1 MKMNMFKKYF
11 NSISNKLKFA
21 IILWLLGA
29 LFFVGLTLNI
39 IWKLEDRGIAI
50 NEAGSLRKQAYYM
63 VTMVQAKQTAELSK
77 EIQLFENKL
86 KHLSLLETQTNW
98 FHSNTQYLSQL
109 NHVKSEFSK
118 YKIKILQAKSDLN
131 TQPNLVPDTI
141 LFIQNI
147 DNLVKSIEKQNTLN
161 IQIMRIA
168 QILLMLMAII
178 SAFLSLSLLN
188 RLVIQPLSQL
198 SLGFEKIKKG
208 ELDTRLNIQTN
219 DEFHQVSNGF
229 NQMVNSLQDLYQHL
243 EDKVKQKTIDLKLSN
258 NTLTTLYEMTDFLH
272 KNPYNEQTL
281 NLFLEKITALAHA
294 KTSSIRLLNQQGSQ
308 MWTIQSMNLPDVL
321 LQNPACAE
329 TTACL
334 CGQALDQKDLKIDLL
349 QPKNQKS
356 LCRKLGM
363 DHLMVYHIRLR
374 EQTLGILTL
383 YFEKSSTQTA
393 SNNSLIQLLCN
404 QLATAIENN
413 RLILKEKQYAV
424 LEERNIMAQ
433 GLHDSI
439 AQSLSFMNMQHQ
451 MLNQVWKKQQYDKV
465 EQHLNFLHTGLQQ
478 CYEDIRELLNNFRLK
493 LAQESFQDILF
504 SVIERFKNQTQ
515 IQVNFTYQSSGIDL
529 TPQQQLQLI
538 LILQEALSNIRKHAF
553 AHLVTVQ
560 FKNDQDIFLKIQD
573 NGVGFDTKLNKEHQG
588 HHIGLSIMQERIQQ
602 IGGHLKIN
610 SVLNQGTSIEA
621 TISHNNQ
628 SEKNHANY

>member
-1 MKMNMFKKYF
+1 MSMLKKYF

-21 IILWLLGA
+21 IIIWLVGA

-63 VTMVQAKQTAELSK
+63 VAMVQAKQTTKLPQ

-86 KHLSLLETQTNW
+86 KHLSLLETQTYW
-98 FHSNTQYLSQL
+98 FHSNDQYLFQL
-109 NHVKSEFSK
+109 NQVKDEFSK
-118 YKIKILQAKSDLN
+118 YKIKILQAESNLN
-131 TQPNLVPDTI
+131 TQPNLVADTI
-141 LFIQNI
+141 LFIQHI

-161 IQIMRIA
+161 IKIMRIA

-178 SAFLSLSLLN
+178 SAFLSLFLLN
-188 RLVIQPLSQL
+188 RLVIQPLSLL
-198 SLGFEKIKKG
+198 SIGFEKIKKG

-229 NQMVNSLQDLYQHL
+229 NQMVTSLQDLYQHL
-243 EDKVKQKTIDLKLSN
+243 EDKVTQKTIDLKSSN
-258 NTLTTLYEMTDFLH
+258 DKLTTLYEMTDFLH

-281 NLFLEKITALAHA
+281 NLFLEKITTLAHA

-308 MWTIQSMNLPDVL
+308 MWTIQSINIPDIL

-334 CGQALDQKDLKIDLL
+334 CGQALNQADLKINLL
-349 QPKNQKS
+349 QQDHQKYV
-356 LCRKLGM
+356 CKKLGM

-374 EQTLGILTL
+374 EQTLGLLTL
-383 YFEKSSTQTA
+383 YFEKPSTQTD
-393 SNNSLIQLLCN
+393 SNSSLIQLLCN

-439 AQSLSFMNMQHQ
+439 AQSLSFMNIQHQ
-451 MLNQVWKKQQYDKV
+451 MLNQAWKKQQYDKV
-465 EQHLNFLHTGLQQ
+465 EQHLNFLQTGLQQ
-478 CYEDIRELLNNFRLK
+478 CYEDIRELLNNFRFK

-515 IQVNFTYQSSGIDL
+515 IQVNFTYQSSGVDL

-538 LILQEALSNIRKHAF
+538 FILQEALSNIRKHAS
-553 AHLVTVQ
+553 ASLVTVH
-560 FKNDQDIFLKIQD
+560 FNNDQEIFLKIQD
-573 NGVGFDTKLNKEHQG
+573 NGIGFDTTLSKEYQG
-588 HHIGLSIMQERIQQ
+588 HHIGLSIMQERIHQ
-602 IGGHLKIN
+602 IGGQLKIN
-610 SVLNQGTSIEA
+610 SILNQGTCIEA
-621 TISHNNQ
+621 TIHHNNQ
-628 SEKNHANY
+628 LEENHAHY

>member
-1 MKMNMFKKYF
+1 MSMLKKYF

-21 IILWLLGA
+21 IIIWLVGA

-63 VTMVQAKQTAELSK
+63 VAMVQAKQTTKLPQ

-86 KHLSLLETQTNW
+86 KHLSLLETQTYW
-98 FHSNTQYLSQL
+98 FHSNDQYLFQL
-109 NHVKSEFSK
+109 NQVKDEFSK
-118 YKIKILQAKSDLN
+118 YKIKILQAESNLN
-131 TQPNLVPDTI
+131 TQPNLVADTI
-141 LFIQNI
+141 LFIQHI

-161 IQIMRIA
+161 IKIMRIA
-168 QILLMLMAII
+168 QILLMLMAIV
-178 SAFLSLSLLN
+178 SAFLSLFLLN
-188 RLVIQPLSQL
+188 RLVIQPLSLL
-198 SLGFEKIKKG
+198 SIGFEKIKKG

-229 NQMVNSLQDLYQHL
+229 NQMVTSLQDLYQHL
-243 EDKVKQKTIDLKLSN
+243 EDKVTQKTIDLKSSN
-258 NTLTTLYEMTDFLH
+258 DKLTTLYEMTDFLH

-281 NLFLEKITALAHA
+281 NLFLEKITTLAHA

-308 MWTIQSMNLPDVL
+308 MWTIQSINIPDIL

-334 CGQALDQKDLKIDLL
+334 CGQALNQADLKINLL
-349 QPKNQKS
+349 QQDHQKYV
-356 LCRKLGM
+356 CKKLGM

-374 EQTLGILTL
+374 EQTLGLLTL
-383 YFEKSSTQTA
+383 YFEKPSTQTD
-393 SNNSLIQLLCN
+393 SNSSLIQLLCN

-439 AQSLSFMNMQHQ
+439 AQSLSFMNIQHQ
-451 MLNQVWKKQQYDKV
+451 MLNQAWKKQQYDKV
-465 EQHLNFLHTGLQQ
+465 EQHLNFLQTGLQQ
-478 CYEDIRELLNNFRLK
+478 CYEDIRELLNNFRFK

-515 IQVNFTYQSSGIDL
+515 IQVNFTYQSSGVDL

-538 LILQEALSNIRKHAF
+538 FILQEALSNIRKHAS
-553 AHLVTVQ
+553 ASLVTVH
-560 FKNDQDIFLKIQD
+560 FNNDQEIFLKIQD
-573 NGVGFDTKLNKEHQG
+573 NGIGFDTTLSKEYQG
-588 HHIGLSIMQERIQQ
+588 HHIGLSIMQERIHQ
-602 IGGHLKIN
+602 IGGQLKIN
-610 SVLNQGTSIEA
+610 SILNQGTCIEA
-621 TISHNNQ
+621 TINHNNQ
-628 SEKNHANY
+628 LEENHAHY

>member
-1 MKMNMFKKYF
+1 MLKKYF

-21 IILWLLGA
+21 IIIWLVGA

-63 VTMVQAKQTAELSK
+63 VAMVQAKQTTKLPQ

-86 KHLSLLETQTNW
+86 KHLSLLETQTYW
-98 FHSNTQYLSQL
+98 FHSNDQYLFQL
-109 NHVKSEFSK
+109 NQVKDEFSK
-118 YKIKILQAKSDLN
+118 YKIKILQAESNLN
-131 TQPNLVPDTI
+131 TQPNLVADTI
-141 LFIQNI
+141 LFIQHI

-161 IQIMRIA
+161 IKIMRIA

-178 SAFLSLSLLN
+178 SAFLSLFLLN
-188 RLVIQPLSQL
+188 RLVIQPLSLL
-198 SLGFEKIKKG
+198 SIGFEKIKKG

-229 NQMVNSLQDLYQHL
+229 NQMVTSLQDLYQHL
-243 EDKVKQKTIDLKLSN
+243 EDKVTQKTIDLKSSN
-258 NTLTTLYEMTDFLH
+258 DKLTTLYEMTDFLH

-281 NLFLEKITALAHA
+281 NLFLEKITTLAHA

-308 MWTIQSMNLPDVL
+308 MWTIQSINIPDIL

-334 CGQALDQKDLKIDLL
+334 CGQALNQADLKINLL
-349 QPKNQKS
+349 QQDHQKYV
-356 LCRKLGM
+356 CKKLGM

-374 EQTLGILTL
+374 EQTLGLLTL
-383 YFEKSSTQTA
+383 YFEKPSTQTD
-393 SNNSLIQLLCN
+393 SNSSLIQLLCN

-439 AQSLSFMNMQHQ
+439 AQSLSFMNIQHQ
-451 MLNQVWKKQQYDKV
+451 MLNQAWKKQQYDKV
-465 EQHLNFLHTGLQQ
+465 EQHLNFLQTGLQQ
-478 CYEDIRELLNNFRLK
+478 CYEDIRELLNNFRFK

-515 IQVNFTYQSSGIDL
+515 IQVNFTYQSSGVDL

-538 LILQEALSNIRKHAF
+538 FILQEALSNIRKHAS
-553 AHLVTVQ
+553 ASLVTVH
-560 FKNDQDIFLKIQD
+560 FNNDQEIFLKIQD
-573 NGVGFDTKLNKEHQG
+573 NGIGFDTTLSKEYQG
-588 HHIGLSIMQERIQQ
+588 HHIGLSIMQERIHQ
-602 IGGHLKIN
+602 IGGQLKIN
-610 SVLNQGTSIEA
+610 SILNQGTCIEA
-621 TISHNNQ
+621 TINHNNQ
-628 SEKNHANY
+628 LEENHAHY

>member
-1 MKMNMFKKYF
+1 MSMLKKYF

-21 IILWLLGA
+21 IIIWLVGA

-63 VTMVQAKQTAELSK
+63 VAMVQAKQTTKLPQ

-86 KHLSLLETQTNW
+86 KHLSLLETQTYW
-98 FHSNTQYLSQL
+98 FHSNDQYLFQL
-109 NHVKSEFSK
+109 NQVKDEFSK
-118 YKIKILQAKSDLN
+118 YKIKILQAESNLN
-131 TQPNLVPDTI
+131 TQPNLVADTI
-141 LFIQNI
+141 LFIQHI

-161 IQIMRIA
+161 IKIMRIA

-178 SAFLSLSLLN
+178 SAFLSLFLLN
-188 RLVIQPLSQL
+188 RLVIQPLSLL
-198 SLGFEKIKKG
+198 SIGFEKIKKG

-229 NQMVNSLQDLYQHL
+229 NQMVTSLQDLYQHL
-243 EDKVKQKTIDLKLSN
+243 EDKVTQKTIDLKSSN
-258 NTLTTLYEMTDFLH
+258 DKLTTLYEMTDFLH

-281 NLFLEKITALAHA
+281 NLFLEKITTLAHA

-308 MWTIQSMNLPDVL
+308 MWTIQSINIPDIL

-334 CGQALDQKDLKIDLL
+334 CGQALNQADLKINLL
-349 QPKNQKS
+349 QQDHQKYV
-356 LCRKLGM
+356 CKKLGM

-374 EQTLGILTL
+374 EQTLGLLTL
-383 YFEKSSTQTA
+383 YFEKPSTQTD
-393 SNNSLIQLLCN
+393 SNSSLIQLLCN

-439 AQSLSFMNMQHQ
+439 AQSLSFMNIQHQ
-451 MLNQVWKKQQYDKV
+451 MLNQAWKKQQYDKV
-465 EQHLNFLHTGLQQ
+465 EQHLNFLQTGLQQ
-478 CYEDIRELLNNFRLK
+478 CYEDIRELLNNFRFK

-515 IQVNFTYQSSGIDL
+515 IQVNFTYQSSGVDL

-538 LILQEALSNIRKHAF
+538 FILQEALSNIRKHAS
-553 AHLVTVQ
+553 ASLVTVH
-560 FKNDQDIFLKIQD
+560 FNNDQEIFLKIQD
-573 NGVGFDTKLNKEHQG
+573 NGIGFDTTLSKEYQG
-588 HHIGLSIMQERIQQ
+588 HHIGLSIMQERIHQ
-602 IGGHLKIN
+602 IGGQLKIN
-610 SVLNQGTSIEA
+610 SILNQGTCIEA
-621 TISHNNQ
+621 TINHNNQ
-628 SEKNHANY
+628 LEENHAHY